1 MASIAGRPERIR
13 PLAEAGRG
21 CTPLSLIERQRLLL
35 PTQAVPLL
43 AIALVIPDMRLTP
56 PEKGW
61 RVKNHPAAVAID
73 ALTLAS
79 RAPSIVYEV
88 NRLR

>member
-1 MASIAGRPERIR
+1 M
-13 PLAEAGRG
+13 
-21 CTPLSLIERQRLLL
+21 
-35 PTQAVPLL
+35 V
-43 AIALVIPDMRLTP
+43 VIPNMKLTP

-61 RVKNHPAAVAID
+61 RVKNHPAAIAID

-88 NRLR
+88 NGPPPSPPDCAAYFESAGCLMA